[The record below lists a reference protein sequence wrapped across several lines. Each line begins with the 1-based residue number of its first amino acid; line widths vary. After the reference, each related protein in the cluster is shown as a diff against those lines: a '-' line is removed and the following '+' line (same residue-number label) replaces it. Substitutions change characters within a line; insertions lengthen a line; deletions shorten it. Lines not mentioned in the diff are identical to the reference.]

1 MLMMPFVMLIFFY
14 DLPSGLTLYWT
25 VSNIFSIIQLRL
37 QQRSGTQPPQTATA
51 SAAAKHK

>member
-1 MLMMPFVMLIFFY
+1 MLFFFY

-37 QQRSGTQPPQTATA
+37 QQRGGNTNIAA
-51 SAAAKHK
+51 GAAKN